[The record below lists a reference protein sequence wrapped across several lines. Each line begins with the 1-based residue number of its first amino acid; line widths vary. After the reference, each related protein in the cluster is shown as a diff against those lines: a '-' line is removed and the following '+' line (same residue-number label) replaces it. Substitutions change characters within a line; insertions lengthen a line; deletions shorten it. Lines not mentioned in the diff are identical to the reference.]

1 LYEKW
6 LTIISKSIHPEVT
19 RFITYNHPALPT
31 GQAGIHSYA
40 GTAEVGVKTDK

>member
-19 RFITYNHPALPT
+19 RFIAYNHPALPA
-31 GQAGIHSYA
+31 GKAGIHSYA
-40 GTAEVGVKTDK
+40 GTAEVRVITD